1 MAVQIRNIAQ
11 DTYLL
16 DCGRDPFFST
26 SNIAYYLDDDM
37 PVLIDPGSGTAAAE
51 LFDGMSLLGIDLHR
65 LHYII
70 PTHIHLD
77 HGGGAGYLAQRLSR
91 PKVVLHPKGATHLTD
106 TSVLVRGARLI
117 FGQDF
122 ERSLG
127 PVVPIPRERVHVAGD
142 GEVIRLGRRELKVI
156 FSPGHAVHHIALFDT
171 LTRGLFCGDA
181 LGFLAESMP
190 DIPFPV
196 GLSPFDPRAYVQT
209 IDKLAALRPEV
220 VYYAHHGPRT
230 DVDQLI
236 GKVKDICLAF
246 DDIIHKGITAGED
259 DQHISEHI
267 LDYSSS
273 LAQQAELPVFA
284 RVGISGYIQ
293 YYRNHRNNS

>member
-1 MAVQIRNIAQ
+1 MAVQIRNVAP

-26 SNIAYYLDDDM
+26 SNIAYFLDDEM
-37 PVLIDPGSGTAAAE
+37 PALIDPGSGTAAAE
-51 LFDGMSLLGIDLHR
+51 LFDGMSLMGIDLQR
-65 LHYII
+65 LSYII

-91 PKVVLHPKGATHLTD
+91 PKVVLHPKGAAHLTD

-122 ERSLG
+122 EQRLG
-127 PVVPIPRERVHVAGD
+127 PVVPIPKERVHVASD
-142 GEVIRLGRRELKVI
+142 GEVIRLGKRELKII
-156 FSPGHAVHHIALFDT
+156 FSPGHAVHHIALFDS
-171 LTRGLFCGDA
+171 LTEGLFCGDA

-190 DIPFPV
+190 DVPFPV
-196 GLSPFDPRAYVQT
+196 GLSPFDPRAYVAT
-209 IDKLAALRPEV
+209 IDKLAALHPRV
-220 VYYAHHGPRT
+220 VFYAHHGPRAE
-230 DVDQLI
+230 VDQLI
-236 GKVKDICLAF
+236 GKVKEICLAF
-246 DDIIHKGITAGED
+246 DDIIHKGIQAGED
-259 DQHISEHI
+259 DQQISQHI
-267 LDYSSS
+267 LDYSSG

-293 YYRNHRNNS
+293 YYRNHRNSR

>member
-1 MAVQIRNIAQ
+1 MAVQIRNVAH

-16 DCGRDPFFST
+16 DCGIDPFFST
-26 SNIAYYLDDDM
+26 GNIAYFLDDEI

-51 LFDGMSLLGIDLHR
+51 LLDGMNLLGIDLQR
-65 LHYII
+65 LSYII

-91 PKVVLHPKGATHLTD
+91 PKVVLHPKGAAHLTD
-106 TSVLVRGARLI
+106 TSVLVRGGRLV
-117 FGQDF
+117 FGQNF
-122 ERSLG
+122 EQSLG
-127 PVVPIPRERVHVAGD
+127 PVIPIPKERVHVASD
-142 GEVIRLGRRELKVI
+142 GEVLRLGRRELKII
-156 FSPGHAVHHIALFDT
+156 FSPGHAVHHIALFDS
-171 LTRGLFCGDA
+171 LTKGLFCGDA

-190 DIPFPV
+190 DVPFPV
-196 GLSPFDPRAYVQT
+196 GLSPFDPRAYLQT

-236 GKVKDICLAF
+236 SKVKDICLAF
-246 DDIIHKGITAGED
+246 DGIIHKGIMAGED
-259 DQHISEHI
+259 DQQISQHI
-267 LDYSSS
+267 LDYSSG
-273 LAQQAELPVFA
+273 LAQQADLPVFA

-293 YYRNHRNNS
+293 YYRNHQNSS

>member
-1 MAVQIRNIAQ
+1 MAVQIRNVAQ

-26 SNIAYYLDDDM
+26 SNIAYFLDDEM
-37 PVLIDPGSGTAAAE
+37 PALIDPGSGTAAAE
-51 LFDGMSLLGIDLHR
+51 LFDGMSLLGIDLQR
-65 LHYII
+65 LSYII

-77 HGGGAGYLAQRLSR
+77 HGGGAGYLAQRLSK
-91 PKVVLHPKGATHLTD
+91 PKVVLHPKGAAHLTD

-122 ERSLG
+122 EQSLG
-127 PVVPIPRERVHVAGD
+127 PVIPIPKERVHVASD
-142 GEVIRLGRRELKVI
+142 GEVIRLGKRELKII
-156 FSPGHAVHHIALFDT
+156 FSPGHAVHHIALFDS

-190 DIPFPV
+190 DVPFPV

-209 IDKLAALRPEV
+209 IDRLAALRPEV

-230 DVDQLI
+230 EVDQLM

-246 DDIIHKGITAGED
+246 DDIFHKGILAGED
-259 DQHISEHI
+259 GQQISQRI
-267 LDYSSS
+267 LDYSSG

-293 YYRNHRNNS
+293 YYRNHRTNS

>member
-1 MAVQIRNIAQ
+1 MAVQIRNVAH

-26 SNIAYYLDDDM
+26 SNIAYSLDDEM

-51 LFDGMSLLGIDLHR
+51 LLDGMNLLGIDLQR
-65 LHYII
+65 LSYII

-91 PKVVLHPKGATHLTD
+91 PKVVLHPKGAAHLTD
-106 TSVLVRGARLI
+106 TSVLVRGARLV
-117 FGQDF
+117 FGQNF
-122 ERSLG
+122 EQSLG
-127 PVVPIPRERVHVAGD
+127 PVIPVPKERVHVASD
-142 GEVIRLGRRELKVI
+142 GEVLRLGRRELKII
-156 FSPGHAVHHIALFDT
+156 FSPGHAVHHIALFDS
-171 LTRGLFCGDA
+171 LTKRLFCGDA

-190 DIPFPV
+190 DVPFPV
-196 GLSPFDPRAYVQT
+196 GLSPFDPRAYLQT
-209 IDKLAALRPEV
+209 IDKLAALHPEV

-230 DVDQLI
+230 EVDQLM

-246 DDIIHKGITAGED
+246 DDIIHRGIMAGED
-259 DQHISEHI
+259 DQQISQRI
-267 LDYSSS
+267 LDYSSD

>member
-1 MAVQIRNIAQ
+1 MAVQIRNVAH

-26 SNIAYYLDDDM
+26 SNIAYFLDDEM

-51 LFDGMSLLGIDLHR
+51 LLDGMNLLGIDLQR
-65 LHYII
+65 LSYII

-91 PKVVLHPKGATHLTD
+91 PKVVLHPKGAAHLTD
-106 TSVLVRGARLI
+106 TSVLVRGARLV
-117 FGQDF
+117 FGQNF
-122 ERSLG
+122 EQSLG
-127 PVVPIPRERVHVAGD
+127 PVMPVPKERVHVASD
-142 GEVIRLGRRELKVI
+142 GEVLRLGRRELKII
-156 FSPGHAVHHIALFDT
+156 FSPGHAVHHIALFDS
-171 LTRGLFCGDA
+171 LTKGLFCGDA

-190 DIPFPV
+190 DVPFPV
-196 GLSPFDPRAYVQT
+196 GLSPFDPRAYLQT
-209 IDKLAALRPEV
+209 IDKLAALHPEV

-230 DVDQLI
+230 EVDQLM

-246 DDIIHKGITAGED
+246 DDIIRRGIMAGED
-259 DQHISEHI
+259 DQQISQRI
-267 LDYSSS
+267 LDYSSG

>member
-1 MAVQIRNIAQ
+1 MAIQIRNVAR

-16 DCGRDPFFST
+16 DCGIDPFFST
-26 SNIAYYLDDDM
+26 SNIAYFLDDDR
-37 PVLIDPGSGTAAAE
+37 PVLIDPGSGTASAE
-51 LFDGMSLLGIDLHR
+51 LFEEAGWLGIDLQR
-65 LHYII
+65 LSYII

-77 HGGGAGYLAQRLSR
+77 HGGGAGYLAERLPR
-91 PKVVLHPKGATHLTD
+91 TKVVLHPKGAAHLTD

-127 PVVPIPRERVHVAGD
+127 PVVPIPRERVHVASD
-142 GEVIRLGRRELKVI
+142 GEVIRLGKRELKII
-156 FSPGHAVHHIALFDT
+156 FSPGHAVHHIALYDN
-171 LTRGLFCGDA
+171 LTKGLFCGDA

-209 IDKLAALRPEV
+209 IDKLAALHPEV

-230 DVDQLI
+230 EVDHLI
-236 GKVKDICLAF
+236 GKVKEICLAF

-259 DQHISEHI
+259 DQQISQHI

-293 YYRNHRNNS
+293 YYRNHRNHG

>member
-1 MAVQIRNIAQ
+1 MAVQIRNVAH

-26 SNIAYYLDDDM
+26 SNIAYFLDDEM
-37 PVLIDPGSGTAAAE
+37 PALIDPGSGTAAAE
-51 LFDGMSLLGIDLHR
+51 LFDGMSLLGIDLQR
-65 LHYII
+65 LSYII

-91 PKVVLHPKGATHLTD
+91 PEVVLHPKGAAHLTD

-127 PVVPIPRERVHVAGD
+127 PVVPIPKERVHVASD
-142 GEVIRLGRRELKVI
+142 GEVSRLGKRELKVI
-156 FSPGHAVHHIALFDT
+156 FSPGHAVHHIALFDS
-171 LTRGLFCGDA
+171 LTKGLFCGDA
-181 LGFLAESMP
+181 LGFLADSMSNV
-190 DIPFPV
+190 PFPV

-209 IDKLAALRPEV
+209 IDKLAALHPEV

-230 DVDQLI
+230 EVDQLI
-236 GKVKDICLAF
+236 GKVKEICLAF
-246 DDIIHKGITAGED
+246 DDIIHKGIKAGED
-259 DQHISEHI
+259 DQHISQRI
-267 LDYSSS
+267 LDYSSG
-273 LAQQAELPVFA
+273 LAHQAELPVFA

-293 YYRNHRNNS
+293 YYRNHRNSG